1 MFFSLPVPYM
11 GALAA
16 QESARRF
23 GDAAAKTAGPVLVI
37 GAAAA
42 AAAAAA
48 AWWTFCAESGVGAE
62 Q

>member
-23 GDAAAKTAGPVLVI
+23 GDAAAKAAGPVLMI
-37 GAAAA
+37 GA

-48 AWWTFCAESGVGAE
+48 AWWTLCAESAVGAE